1 MKLKNIKTI
10 AQLIIVIVVVMGSI
24 NMSYAAGS
32 VEWNILKKFQLET
45 APIDV
50 AISLDGK
57 WIYVLTEQGQ
67 ILIYSSGGPL
77 KDKINVGNHFDHIKV
92 GPRGEHLLL
101 SSQQNK
107 SVQLIKLDFIHS
119 INISGSPFKGR
130 EDAIVVVAVFD
141 DFE

>member
-10 AQLIIVIVVVMGSI
+10 AQIIIVIMMGSI
-24 NMSYAAGS
+24 TMSYAAGS
-32 VEWNILKKFQLET
+32 VEWNVLKTMKLET

-50 AISLDGK
+50 ALSLDGK
-57 WIYVLTEQGQ
+57 WIFVLTEQGQ
-67 ILIYSSGGPL
+67 ILIYSSRGPL
-77 KDKINVGNHFDHIKV
+77 KYKIDVGNHFDHIKV

-101 SSQQNK
+101 NSNQNK
-107 SVQLIKLDFIHS
+107 SVQLIKLDFIQN
-119 INISGSPFKGR
+119 INVSGSPFKGR

>member
-10 AQLIIVIVVVMGSI
+10 AQLIIVVVMGSI
-24 NMSYAAGS
+24 TMSYAAGS
-32 VEWNILKKFQLET
+32 VEWNVLKTMQLET

-50 AISLDGK
+50 ALSLDGK
-57 WIYVLTEQGQ
+57 WIFVLTEQGQ

-77 KDKINVGNHFDHIKV
+77 KDKIDVGNHFDHIKV

-101 SSQQNK
+101 NSNQNK
-107 SVQLIKLDFIHS
+107 SVQLIKLDFIQN
-119 INISGSPFKGR
+119 INVSGSPFKGR

>member
-10 AQLIIVIVVVMGSI
+10 AQLIIVVVMGSI
-24 NMSYAAGS
+24 TMSYAAGS
-32 VEWNILKKFQLET
+32 VEWNVLKTMQLET

-50 AISLDGK
+50 ALSLDGK
-57 WIYVLTEQGQ
+57 WIFVLTEQGQ

-77 KDKINVGNHFDHIKV
+77 KDKIDVGNHFDHIKV
-92 GPRGEHLLL
+92 GPRGEHLILN
-101 SSQQNK
+101 SRKNK
-107 SVQLIKLDFIHS
+107 SVQLITLDFIQN
-119 INISGSPFKGR
+119 INVSGSPFKGR

>member
-1 MKLKNIKTI
+1 MKFKNIKTI
-10 AQLIIVIVVVMGSI
+10 AQLIIVVVMGSI
-24 NMSYAAGS
+24 TMSYAAGS
-32 VEWNILKKFQLET
+32 VEWNVLKTMQLET

-50 AISLDGK
+50 ALSLDGK
-57 WIYVLTEQGQ
+57 WVFVLTEHGQ

-77 KDKINVGNHFDHIKV
+77 KDKIDVGNHFDHIKV

-101 SSQQNK
+101 NSNQNK
-107 SVQLIKLDFIHS
+107 SVQLIKLDFIQN
-119 INISGSPFKGR
+119 INVSGSPFKGR